1 MWLDHLRAIGR
12 THSTI
17 VTYQN
22 ILEKHITSQIGSR
35 DILSI
40 NQQDANVLLAVG
52 KPGARNNIARV
63 MRSLF
68 RYGAL
73 EGIGGLDQV
82 PFTVKIPRARN
93 YEPIDSSHLA
103 TPEQVKQLAECM
115 PERMRLTVY
124 LASICALRKGEV
136 LGLQRRDF
144 INLNKEGQALLTV
157 QRQWNRK
164 GVAGSEYTKPKAGSS
179 GTVAVPDALAKQG
192 QEHLSLYV
200 PDDPDAP
207 LFTLNHLERSPI
219 AFSTF
224 DAYWRTA
231 RECVPGMAGFRFHD
245 FRHTGLTL
253 YAQAGATQAEIM
265 ARGRHRSPEVVARY
279 QHVMI
284 ERDRENTRKPG
295 EAFKF

>member
-22 ILEKHITSQIGSR
+22 ILEKHITSQIGFR

-40 NQQDANVLLAVG
+40 NQQDVNVLLAVG

-82 PFTVKIPRARN
+82 PFTVKIPRVRN

-179 GTVAVPDALAKQG
+179 GTVAVPDALAKQV

-200 PDDPDAP
+200 PDDPDAS
-207 LFTLNHLERSPI
+207 LFTLNRLEHSPI

-245 FRHTGLTL
+245 LRHTGLML
-253 YAQAGATQAEIM
+253 YAQASATQAEIM
-265 ARGRHRSPEVVARY
+265 ARG
-279 QHVMI
+279 
-284 ERDRENTRKPG
+284 
-295 EAFKF
+295 

>member
-1 MWLDHLRAIGR
+1 M
-12 THSTI
+12 
-17 VTYQN
+17 
-22 ILEKHITSQIGSR
+22 
-35 DILSI
+35 
-40 NQQDANVLLAVG
+40 
-52 KPGARNNIARV
+52 
-63 MRSLF
+63 
-68 RYGAL
+68 
-73 EGIGGLDQV
+73 

-115 PERMRLTVY
+115 PERMCLTVY

-179 GTVAVPDALAKQG
+179 GTVAVPDALAKQV

-219 AFSTF
+219 VFSTF
-224 DAYWRTA
+224 DAY
-231 RECVPGMAGFRFHD
+231 
-245 FRHTGLTL
+245 
-253 YAQAGATQAEIM
+253 
-265 ARGRHRSPEVVARY
+265 
-279 QHVMI
+279 
-284 ERDRENTRKPG
+284 
-295 EAFKF
+295 

>member
-144 INLNKEGQALLTV
+144 IDLDKEGQALLTV

-200 PDDPDAP
+200 PDGPDAP

-219 AFSTF
+219 VFSTF
-224 DAYWRTA
+224 DAY
-231 RECVPGMAGFRFHD
+231 
-245 FRHTGLTL
+245 
-253 YAQAGATQAEIM
+253 
-265 ARGRHRSPEVVARY
+265 
-279 QHVMI
+279 
-284 ERDRENTRKPG
+284 
-295 EAFKF
+295 